1 MVPSAGTWLAG
12 PFEGIPLIWLAYPM
26 TVAGV
31 GAAVSLVAVRGD
43 THLMRTWHEVEKAP
57 PAYSP
62 LH

>member
-1 MVPSAGTWLAG
+1 MVPSAETWLAG
-12 PFEGIPLIWLAYPM
+12 TFEGIPLIWLAYQM

-43 THLMRTWHEVEKAP
+43 THLTRLARGRKAP

-62 LH
+62 LP